1 MERAR
6 RISLT
11 MPVADPVLDAAE
23 ASLVSRALESM
34 RWSAPDDAALLRA
47 QLARVG
53 ELGAAL
59 EQSPSLSVPS
69 RFAGAE
75 RGEDWFAS
83 RLSHLDPLVG
93 DLALPEK
100 AVLARGFLAAKIA
113 LLRSFMAA
121 LAPEAPGRE
130 AELHAGFTQEL
141 AQSIYTAVAIE
152 ILTDLQ
158 WDPGAGEAVQE
169 RAAHQLILIW
179 DCAIS
184 LEIDDFCPLL
194 EAAWRARSR
203 VAARYGAMLGTAEFL
218 GMVEQD
224 CPPEFLEFFCGDDA
238 GPDESQAFEEFLFNL
253 TCDELTRVRAAMETA
268 GLAVV
273 DASFVTG
280 VLGRSVDD
288 MSRLDDPD
296 ALYRSY
302 RRRRTGAE
310 FRRLTGSLGPV
321 RVAEAYLMTYL
332 LRR

>member
-1 MERAR
+1 METAR
-6 RISLT
+6 RISLQ

-23 ASLVSRALESM
+23 ASLVSRALEAL
-34 RWSAPDDAALLRA
+34 RRSAPGDAAMLRS
-47 QLARVG
+47 QLSRVG

-59 EQSPSLSVPS
+59 EATPSLSAPS
-69 RFAGAE
+69 RFAGVE

-83 RLSHLDPLVG
+83 RLSHLDPLIG

-100 AVLARGFLAAKIA
+100 AVLARSFLAAKIA
-113 LLRSFMAA
+113 LLRAFLVA
-121 LAPEAPGRE
+121 LAPDAPGRND
-130 AELHAGFTQEL
+130 ELQAGFRHEL

-158 WDPGAGEAVQE
+158 WDAGAGELLQE

-179 DCAIS
+179 DCAIE

-194 EAAWRARSR
+194 EAAWQARSR
-203 VAARYGAMLGTAEFL
+203 VAARYGAMLGTAEFM

-224 CPPEFLEFFCGDDA
+224 CPPEFLDFFCGDTA

-253 TCDELTRVRAAMETA
+253 TCDELARVRAEMQRA
-268 GLAVV
+268 GVAVV
-273 DASFVTG
+273 DAAFVAR
-280 VLGRSVDD
+280 VLGRPVDD

-310 FRRLTGSLGPV
+310 FRRLTGSPGPM
-321 RVAEAYLMTYL
+321 RVAEAYLMTHL